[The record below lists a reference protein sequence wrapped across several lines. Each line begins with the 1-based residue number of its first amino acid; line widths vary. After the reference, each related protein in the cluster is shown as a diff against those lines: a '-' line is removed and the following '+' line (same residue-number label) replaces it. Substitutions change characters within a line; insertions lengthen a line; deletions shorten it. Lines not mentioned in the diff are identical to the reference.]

1 MAFLAH
7 IPAREI
13 ALGDYLP
20 WCETVKARNR
30 IKVPDCRDPLDRPFL
45 ELALTARADALITGD
60 KDLLDLSETVGVP
73 ILTPAAFRVRL
84 GHLPALDTAPQSC
97 SISCRPTCGGQCAQ
111 QGCAMRRPRCV
122 Q

>member
-1 MAFLAH
+1 MSTQPAPAINQDNTALPFLAH

-20 WCETVKARNR
+20 WCETVKAPNR

-60 KDLLDLSETVGVP
+60 KDLLDLSETFGVP

-84 GHLPALDTAPQSC
+84 DHRAGAGHSAPKLFYFL
-97 SISCRPTCGGQCAQ
+97 
-111 QGCAMRRPRCV
+111 
-122 Q
+122 